1 MATKYSSLEELRRKK
16 ELLKKEVDDL
26 EGLLTFEN
34 TKESLS
40 AFTNGFTDNF
50 LTEKETEDGDKK
62 LALKTGNIVKE
73 LGHKLVSNS
82 QKNSIIAFDNE
93 GLQNNLLESAL
104 KLGSVA
110 FVGNMARKN
119 LKSGNW
125 RNRLIGLALVYLL
138 PYALKF
144 LRTKL
149 EEFQKNQSVKSMEK
163 LI

>member
-144 LRTKL
+144 LRKKL
-149 EEFQKNQSVKSMEK
+149 EEFQKNESVKSMEK

>member
-1 MATKYSSLEELRRKK
+1 MGTKYNSLEELRRKK
-16 ELLKKEVDDL
+16 ELLKKEVNDL

-50 LTEKETEDGDKK
+50 LTEKTTEDGDTK

-73 LGHKLVSNS
+73 LGQKLVSS
-82 QKNSIIAFDNE
+82 SEKKSIIAFDNT
-93 GLQNNLLESAL
+93 GLQSNLLESTL
-104 KLGSVA
+104 KLGGVA
-110 FVGNMARKN
+110 FVGNLARKN
-119 LKSGNW
+119 LRSGSW

-138 PYALKF
+138 PYALRF
-144 LRTKL
+144 LRTKI
-149 EEFQKNQSVKSMEK
+149 EEFQKKQSLSSMEK

>member
-1 MATKYSSLEELRRKK
+1 MKTKYNNLDELRRKK
-16 ELLKKEVDDL
+16 ELLKKDVEEL
-26 EGLLTFEN
+26 EDLLTFEN

-50 LTEKETEDGDKK
+50 LTEKIDDDGETK
-62 LALKTGNIVKE
+62 LALKTGSIVKE
-73 LGHKLVSNS
+73 IGDTLTNRS
-82 QKNSIIAFDNE
+82 QKNSIINFDNT
-93 GLQNNLLESAL
+93 GLQSNLLESTL

-119 LKSGNW
+119 LKSGSW

-138 PYALKF
+138 PYALRF
-144 LRTKL
+144 IRTKL
-149 EEFQKNQSVKSMEK
+149 EEFQKKQSLSSMEK

>member
-1 MATKYSSLEELRRKK
+1 MASKYNSLEELRRKK
-16 ELLKKEVDDL
+16 ELLKKDVSEL

-50 LTEKETEDGDKK
+50 LTMKTDADGESK
-62 LALKTGNIVKE
+62 LALKTGSIVKE
-73 LGHKLVSNS
+73 IGQTLTAKS
-82 QKNSIIAFDNE
+82 QKNSIISFDNT
-93 GLQNNLLESAL
+93 GLQNNLLESTL

-110 FVGNMARKN
+110 LVGNLARKN
-119 LKSGNW
+119 LKSGSWKNKI
-125 RNRLIGLALVYLL
+125 IGLAIVYLL
-138 PYALKF
+138 PYALRF

-149 EEFQKNQSVKSMEK
+149 EDFQKKQSLSSLEK

>member
-1 MATKYSSLEELRRKK
+1 MGTKYNSLEELRRKK
-16 ELLKKEVDDL
+16 ELLKKEVNDL

-50 LTEKETEDGDKK
+50 LTEKTTEDGDTK

-73 LGHKLVSNS
+73 LGQKLVSS
-82 QKNSIIAFDNE
+82 SEKKSIIAFDNT
-93 GLQNNLLESAL
+93 GLQSNLLESTL
-104 KLGSVA
+104 KLGGVA
-110 FVGNMARKN
+110 FVGNLARKN
-119 LKSGNW
+119 LKSGSW

-138 PYALKF
+138 PYALRF
-144 LRTKL
+144 LRTKI
-149 EEFQKNQSVKSMEK
+149 EEFQKKQSLSSMEK

>member
-1 MATKYSSLEELRRKK
+1 MATKYNSLEELRRKK
-16 ELLKKEVDDL
+16 ELLKKDVSEL
-26 EGLLTFEN
+26 ESLIKFDN
-34 TKESLS
+34 AKESLS

-50 LTEKETEDGDKK
+50 LTEKVNEEGDKK

-73 LGHKLVSNS
+73 LGQTLVA
-82 QKNSIIAFDNE
+82 KNKKSSIIAFDNS
-93 GLQNNLLESAL
+93 GLQNSLLESTL

-110 FVGNMARKN
+110 FVGNMARKK

-125 RNRLIGLALVYLL
+125 KNKLVGLALVYLL
-138 PYALKF
+138 PFALKF

-149 EEFQKNQSVKSMEK
+149 EDFQKKQSLSSMEK